1 MFTRLKFS
9 RPAQFTRKHK
19 FLLWGYLVL
28 VVVMSLGALA
38 PFAFMP
44 FRRALLVCLLL
55 GVVVGILRIFVE
67 LAFCW
72 YFKPLMDKYDSKCQ
86 TGSRK

>member
-1 MFTRLKFS
+1 MFTMPKLA
-9 RPAQFTRKHK
+9 RPAQFARKHK
-19 FLLWGYLVL
+19 YLIWGYLLL

-38 PFAFMP
+38 PFAFLP

-67 LAFCW
+67 LALYW
-72 YFKPLMDKYDSKCQ
+72 YFKPLMEKYDAKREP
-86 TGSRK
+86 GSRK

>member
-1 MFTRLKFS
+1 MFTIPKFV
-9 RPAQFTRKHK
+9 RPVRFTRKHK
-19 FLLWGYLVL
+19 FLFWGYLVL
-28 VVVMSLGALA
+28 AMVLSLGALA

-55 GVVVGILRIFVE
+55 GVVVGILRILLE

-72 YFKPLMDKYDSKCQ
+72 YFKPLMDEYDSKRKPE
-86 TGSRK
+86 SRK